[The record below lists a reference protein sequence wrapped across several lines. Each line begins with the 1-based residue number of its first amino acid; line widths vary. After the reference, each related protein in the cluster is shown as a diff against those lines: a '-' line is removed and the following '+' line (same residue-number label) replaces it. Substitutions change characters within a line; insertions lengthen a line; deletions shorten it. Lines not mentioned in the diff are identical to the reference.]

1 MKNSRAKRKKTKT
14 AIPIGSLIKVKLDE
28 RTIITI
34 KKMEIFKFWKERY
47 PNAEIIS

>member
-1 MKNSRAKRKKTKT
+1 MKNMRAKKKKTK
-14 AIPIGSLIKVKLDE
+14 AESPIGSLIKVKLDD

-47 PNAEIIS
+47 PKAEVIS